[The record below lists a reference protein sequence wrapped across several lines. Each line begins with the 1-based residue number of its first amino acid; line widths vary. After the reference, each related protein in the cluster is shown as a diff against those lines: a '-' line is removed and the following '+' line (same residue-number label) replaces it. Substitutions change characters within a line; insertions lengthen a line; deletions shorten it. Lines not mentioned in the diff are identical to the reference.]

1 MDRDIFLSRVG
12 RAAMTAELPE
22 GPAVGPDLPE
32 LGATDLVAL
41 FRDRAHGVD
50 AVVHGPVSRHG
61 VPKSVSG
68 IAAGHDVTSFAA
80 WDDLPAPGV
89 ISTLTSAGADR
100 IDHHVPR
107 SDRLSHQLGYADLD
121 LGITG
126 ADAGLAESGSVVL
139 SHGLGRPR
147 MASLVPRVHIALLEV
162 DLIQRTISHWARRR
176 PDMAANTANLV
187 VVTGPSRTGD
197 IEQQL
202 NLGVHGPRHL
212 HIVMV
217 K

>member
-1 MDRDIFLSRVG
+1 VDRDIFLSRVG
-12 RAAMTAELPE
+12 RAAMTAQLPE
-22 GPAVGPDLPE
+22 APSVDADLPQ

-41 FRDRAHGVD
+41 FRDRAHRVD

-61 VPKSVSG
+61 APKSVSG
-68 IAAGHDVTSFAA
+68 IAAGHDVATFVA

-89 ISTLTSAGADR
+89 ISALTSAGSNR
-100 IDHHVPR
+100 IDHQVPGT
-107 SDRLSHQLGYADLD
+107 DRRAHQLGYADLD

-126 ADAGLAESGSVVL
+126 ADAGIAESGSVVL
-139 SHGLGRPR
+139 SHGPGRPR

-162 DLIQRTISHWARRR
+162 DMIERTISHWAHRN
-176 PDMAANTANLV
+176 PEMAANTANLV
-187 VVTGPSRTGD
+187 VVTGPSRTAD

-212 HIVMV
+212 HIVV
-217 K
+217 LK